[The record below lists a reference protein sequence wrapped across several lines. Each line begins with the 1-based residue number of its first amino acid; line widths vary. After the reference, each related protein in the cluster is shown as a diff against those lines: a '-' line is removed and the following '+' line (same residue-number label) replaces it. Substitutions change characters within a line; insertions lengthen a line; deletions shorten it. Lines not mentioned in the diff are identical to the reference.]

1 MAKQNENAK
10 RKRPPAITLEAR
22 ENELINLAVDEAEKR
37 IASGKASDSLIIH
50 YLRQSTVRSQLE
62 REKLQADVELQKAKA
77 ESIRQ
82 AERIEEL
89 YSNAIDAMRVYSG
102 NGSEDDYD

>member
-1 MAKQNENAK
+1 MAKKETLAK
-10 RKRPPAITLEAR
+10 RERPPAITLEAR
-22 ENELINLAVDEAEKR
+22 ENELISLAVNEAEKR
-37 IASGKASDSLIIH
+37 IANGTASDSLIIH
-50 YLRQSTVRSQLE
+50 YLRQSTVKSQLE
-62 REKLQADVELQKAKA
+62 KEKLEADVELQKAKA

-89 YSNAIDAMRVYSG
+89 YSQAIDAMRVYSG